1 MTDYDHRPPNQERTH
16 TNRTDPARIKVR
28 TRWFYSEDRADIIL
42 QPGER
47 RHAFSRSGDVV
58 ESDVPTTSTH
68 MDSIS
73 DHVHRAV
80 ELFGDDADLVIEVR
94 RA

>member
-1 MTDYDHRPPNQERTH
+1 MSNTDHRPPNQERTH

-28 TRWFYSEDRADIIL
+28 TRWFYSERTADTVL
-42 QPGER
+42 QEGEK

-58 ESDVPTTSTH
+58 ESDVPAPYKGW
-68 MDSIS
+68 DSIS
-73 DHVHRAV
+73 DHVNRAV
-80 ELFGDDADLVIEVR
+80 ELFGDDADLIIEVR